1 MTNLKWYRVGAGVCA
16 SVLVTMLLASAG
28 TASPKRAQQAPVI
41 TSVEPTSGAVG
52 TVVIISGSDL
62 LDPTIS
68 FNKVV
73 APTPATPEFTNSATR
88 ITALVPP
95 GATTGPITVT
105 TSGGSVT
112 TSSNFVV
119 TASPPK
125 PTTKPVI
132 SRFSPTTGK
141 PGTMITI
148 TGSNF
153 ANLTAVKFGGI
164 KAKTV
169 KAISKQRLSAK
180 VPVGA
185 RSGRIAVS
193 TVLGT
198 AMSTEPFAV
207 K

>member
-1 MTNLKWYRVGAGVCA
+1 MTNLTWNRVGASVFA
-16 SVLVTMLLASAG
+16 SVLVAMLLASAG
-28 TASPKRAQQAPVI
+28 AGSPKRAHLAPVI
-41 TSVEPTSGAVG
+41 TSVKPTSGAVG

-62 LDPTIS
+62 LEPTIA
-68 FNKVV
+68 FNKVM

-112 TSSNFVV
+112 TNSNFVV
-119 TASPPK
+119 TPSPPR

-132 SRFSPTTGK
+132 SRISPTTGK
-141 PGTMITI
+141 PGTTITI

-153 ANLTAVKFGGI
+153 ANLTSVKFGGI
-164 KAKTV
+164 KAKMV
-169 KAISKQRLSAK
+169 KALSKQRLSAR

-185 RSGRIAVS
+185 KSGKVAVS

-198 AMSTEPFAV
+198 ALSTEPFAV